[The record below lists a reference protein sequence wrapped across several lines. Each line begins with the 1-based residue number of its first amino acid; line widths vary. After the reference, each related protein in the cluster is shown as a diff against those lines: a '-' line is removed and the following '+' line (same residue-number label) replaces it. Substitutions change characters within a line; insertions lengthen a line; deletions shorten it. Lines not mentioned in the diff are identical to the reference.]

1 MYTGGIKYCS
11 HTCIQ
16 NETYQRDLQKRKRG
30 LYKGKETYQ
39 RDRYTRHVSL
49 LCIQEVL
56 SIALIYIY
64 RIRRIKETYQRD
76 LQKRKRG
83 LYKGKETLLK
93 RLVKTTSVYRR
104 Q

>member
-1 MYTGGIKYCS
+1 MI
-11 HTCIQ
+11 
-16 NETYQRDLQKRKRG
+16 
-30 LYKGKETYQ
+30 
-39 RDRYTRHVSL
+39 
-49 LCIQEVL
+49 CIQEVL

-93 RLVKTTSVYRR
+93 RLVKATSVYRR
-104 Q
+104 HEVLLTHIRTKETYKSEKEAYIREKRPY